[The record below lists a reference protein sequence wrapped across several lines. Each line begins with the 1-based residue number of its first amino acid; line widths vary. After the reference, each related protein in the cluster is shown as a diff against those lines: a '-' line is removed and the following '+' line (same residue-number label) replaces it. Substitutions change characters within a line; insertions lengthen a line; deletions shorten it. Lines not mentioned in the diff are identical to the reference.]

1 MKPGEHMVHADI
13 GHNTD
18 GLDIEIEVRVFNS
31 IQQKI
36 GGRIARPMPL
46 PAGGTVGDILANLK
60 VNEKDVF
67 LVWCNGRD
75 ITRDLNSGVNTSFAP
90 EHGDVIAVSG
100 AVPYS
105 WGFGSP
111 IV

>member
-1 MKPGEHMVHADI
+1 MEQKGRYNMSML
-13 GHNTD
+13 GHNTS
-18 GLDIEIEVRVFNS
+18 GIDIEIEVRLFNS
-31 IQQKI
+31 IQRDV
-36 GGRIARPMPL
+36 GGPVSRTLTL
-46 PAGGTVGDILANLK
+46 PAGSTVTDIFSQLRIR
-60 VNEKDVF
+60 EQDVF

-75 ITRDLNSGVNTSFAP
+75 VTKSMPGEINTDFAP
-90 EHGDVIAVSG
+90 DHGDVIAISG

>member
-1 MKPGEHMVHADI
+1 MATSMM
-13 GHNTD
+13 GHNAA
-18 GLDIEIEVRVFNS
+18 GIEIEIEVRLFNS
-31 IQQKI
+31 IQRDV
-36 GGRIARPMPL
+36 GGAVKRPMTL
-46 PAGGTVGDILANLK
+46 SAGSSIGDVFSRLGIR
-60 VNEKDVF
+60 EHDVF

-75 ITRDLNSGVNTSFAP
+75 ITHDMPGTINTDYVP
-90 EHGDVIAVSG
+90 EHGDVIAISG

>member
-1 MKPGEHMVHADI
+1 MNMI
-13 GHNTD
+13 GHNTKD
-18 GLDIEIEVRVFNS
+18 IDIEIEVRLFNS
-31 IQQKI
+31 IHRDL
-36 GGRIARPMPL
+36 GGPVSRPMTL
-46 PAGGTVGDILANLK
+46 PAGGTVADIFSRLG
-60 VNEKDVF
+60 VCERHVF

-75 ITRDLNSGVNTSFAP
+75 VTRDMPGTINTGFAP
-90 EHGDVIAVSG
+90 EHGDIIAISG